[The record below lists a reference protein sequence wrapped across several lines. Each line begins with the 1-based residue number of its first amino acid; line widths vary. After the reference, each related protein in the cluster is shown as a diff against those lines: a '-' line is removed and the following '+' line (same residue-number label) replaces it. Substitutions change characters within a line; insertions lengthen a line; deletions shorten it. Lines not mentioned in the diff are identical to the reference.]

1 MTTPLL
7 MEESEFH
14 KRVDA
19 ILGVVEA
26 AMDNTE
32 SDIDAELNG
41 GILTLTFENGSKIIV
56 NRQTPNREIWVAAKS
71 GGFHFRY
78 DTRHEKDASG
88 SSEQANLPLQ
98 KLASWQNTRT
108 GESLADLLTRVVS
121 EQAGEVINFTL

>member
-19 ILGVVEA
+19 ILTVVEA

-78 DTRHEKDASG
+78 DMRYEKNTSD
-88 SSEQANLPLQ
+88 SSQQANTAQQ
-98 KLASWQNTRT
+98 KLTSWHNTRT
-108 GESLADLLTRVVS
+108 GELLSDLLTRVVS
-121 EQAGEVINFTL
+121 EQAGEVINFTD

>member
-19 ILGVVEA
+19 VLAVVEG
-26 AMDNTE
+26 AMDDTE

-41 GILTLTFENGSKIIV
+41 GILSLTFENGSKIII

-78 DTRHEKDASG
+78 EEHAANGDQRMN
-88 SSEQANLPLQ
+88 SSQQ
-98 KLASWQNTRT
+98 QLASWHNTRT
-108 GESLADLLTRVVS
+108 GESLAELLTRVVT
-121 EQAGEVINFTL
+121 EQAGEVINFTN

>member
-19 ILGVVEA
+19 ILTVVEA

-56 NRQTPNREIWVAAKS
+56 NRQAPNREIWVAAKS

-78 DTRHEKDASG
+78 DMRYEKNTSD
-88 SSEQANLPLQ
+88 SSQQANTAQQ
-98 KLASWQNTRT
+98 KLTSWHNTRT
-108 GESLADLLTRVVS
+108 GELLSDLLTRVVS
-121 EQAGEVINFTL
+121 EQAGEVINFTD

>member
-19 ILGVVEA
+19 ILAVIEA

-71 GGFHFRY
+71 GGFHFR
-78 DTRHEKDASG
+78 HEKNADNSN
-88 SSEQANLPLQ
+88 EKANSPQQ
-98 KLASWQNTRT
+98 KLTSWHNTRT

>member
-19 ILGVVEA
+19 ILTVVEA

-78 DTRHEKDASG
+78 DMRYEKNTSD
-88 SSEQANLPLQ
+88 SSEQANTAQQ
-98 KLASWQNTRT
+98 KLTSWHNTRT

-121 EQAGEVINFTL
+121 EQAGEVINFTD

>member
-1 MTTPLL
+1 MQ
-7 MEESEFH
+7 ESEFH

-19 ILGVVEA
+19 ILAVVEA
-26 AMDNTE
+26 AMDHTE

-78 DTRHEKDASG
+78 EKNTDEG
-88 SSEQANLPLQ
+88 NEKTYLPRQILTP
-98 KLASWQNTRT
+98 WHNTRT
-108 GESLADLLTRVVS
+108 GESLADLLARVVS
-121 EQAGEVINFTL
+121 EQAGEVINFTN

>member
-7 MEESEFH
+7 MDESEFH

-19 ILGVVEA
+19 ILAVVES

-41 GILTLTFENGSKIIV
+41 GILSLTFENGSKIII

-78 DTRHEKDASG
+78 E
-88 SSEQANLPLQ
+88 EQPAHVDQHANSPRQ
-98 KLASWQNTRT
+98 KLVSWHNTRT
-108 GESLADLLTRVVS
+108 GESLAELLTRVVT
-121 EQAGEVINFTL
+121 EQAGEVINFTN

>member
-19 ILGVVEA
+19 ILTVVEA

-56 NRQTPNREIWVAAKS
+56 NRQAPNREIWVAAKS

-78 DTRHEKDASG
+78 DMRYEKNTSD
-88 SSEQANLPLQ
+88 SSEQANTAQQ
-98 KLASWQNTRT
+98 KLTSWHNTRT

-121 EQAGEVINFTL
+121 EQAGEVINFTD

>member
-71 GGFHFRY
+71 GGFHFR
-78 DTRHEKDASG
+78 HAKDASG
-88 SSEQANLPLQ
+88 SSEPANPPLQ
-98 KLASWQNTRT
+98 KLASWHNTRT

>member
-19 ILGVVEA
+19 ILAVVES

-41 GILTLTFENGSKIIV
+41 GILTLTFESGSKIII

-71 GGFHFRY
+71 GGFHFRH
-78 DTRHEKDASG
+78 D
-88 SSEQANLPLQ
+88 EQSATADQHANSPQQ
-98 KLASWQNTRT
+98 KLASWHNTRT
-108 GESLADLLTRVVS
+108 GESLAELLTRVVT
-121 EQAGEVINFTL
+121 EQAGEVINFTN

>member
-7 MEESEFH
+7 MEESEFY
-14 KRVDA
+14 KRVDE
-19 ILGVVEA
+19 ILGFIEA

-41 GILTLTFENGSKIIV
+41 GILTLTFENGSKIII

-78 DTRHEKDASG
+78 EEHATNGDRDAN
-88 SSEQANLPLQ
+88 SSQQ
-98 KLASWQNTRT
+98 KIASWHNTRT
-108 GESLADLLTRVVS
+108 GESLAKLLTRVVT
-121 EQAGEVINFTL
+121 EQAGEVINFTN

>member
-19 ILGVVEA
+19 ILAVVEA

-78 DTRHEKDASG
+78 DMRYEKSTSD
-88 SSEQANLPLQ
+88 SSEQANTAQQ
-98 KLASWQNTRT
+98 KLTSWHNTRT

-121 EQAGEVINFTL
+121 EQAGEVINFTD

>member
-41 GILTLTFENGSKIIV
+41 GILTLTFENDSKIIV

-78 DTRHEKDASG
+78 DKDASI
-88 SSEQANLPLQ
+88 SSEQENPPLQ
-98 KLASWQNTRT
+98 KLASWHNTRT

-121 EQAGEVINFTL
+121 EQAGEVINFTD

>member
-1 MTTPLL
+1 MTSPLL

-19 ILGVVEA
+19 VLGTIEA
-26 AMDNTE
+26 AMDNAS

-41 GILTLTFENGSKIIV
+41 GILSLTFENGSKIIV

-78 DTRHEKDASG
+78 DLLANADEQNPNF
-88 SSEQANLPLQ
+88 SSQAMT
-98 KLASWQNTRT
+98 SWRNTRT
-108 GESLADLLTRVVS
+108 GEALAELLTRVVT
-121 EQAGEVINFTL
+121 EQAEEVINFSN

>member
-19 ILGVVEA
+19 VLGTIEA
-26 AMDNTE
+26 AMDNAS

-41 GILTLTFENGSKIIV
+41 GILSLTFENGSKIIV

-78 DTRHEKDASG
+78 ESLANADEQSPNF
-88 SSEQANLPLQ
+88 SSQAMT
-98 KLASWQNTRT
+98 SWRNTRT
-108 GESLADLLTRVVS
+108 GEALAELLTCVVT
-121 EQAGEVINFTL
+121 EQAEEAINFTD

>member
-19 ILGVVEA
+19 ILGIVEA
-26 AMDNTE
+26 AMDDTE
-32 SDIDAELNG
+32 SDIDAEFNG

-71 GGFHFRY
+71 GGFHFRHDMRY
-78 DTRHEKDASG
+78 EKNAGEDN
-88 SSEQANLPLQ
+88 EKANLPQQELT
-98 KLASWQNTRT
+98 SWHNTRS